1 MRPHARD
8 TTKSQFLPRNHTGP
22 PLGGEGAITEC
33 KIMMAVFAFPVP
45 SLIEPST
52 SCKIILFKYFE
63 PWIESAFHILHTTT
77 KNSN

>member
-1 MRPHARD
+1 MLGMQQKASFFLGTTQAR
-8 TTKSQFLPRNHTGP
+8 